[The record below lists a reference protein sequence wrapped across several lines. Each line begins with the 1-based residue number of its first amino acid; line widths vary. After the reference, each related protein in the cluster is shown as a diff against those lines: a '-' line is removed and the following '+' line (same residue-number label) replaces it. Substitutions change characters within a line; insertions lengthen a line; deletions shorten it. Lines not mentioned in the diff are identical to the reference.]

1 MSLSGGYQNGLDS
14 SFCQFV
20 KERCP
25 PRMELRMSVNLGTHS
40 PRMKVAKRTEK
51 LGTHISALFFFTAT
65 RIASATFPA
74 PATW

>member
-1 MSLSGGYQNGLDS
+1 
-14 SFCQFV
+14 
-20 KERCP
+20 
-25 PRMELRMSVNLGTHS
+25 MSVNLGTHS